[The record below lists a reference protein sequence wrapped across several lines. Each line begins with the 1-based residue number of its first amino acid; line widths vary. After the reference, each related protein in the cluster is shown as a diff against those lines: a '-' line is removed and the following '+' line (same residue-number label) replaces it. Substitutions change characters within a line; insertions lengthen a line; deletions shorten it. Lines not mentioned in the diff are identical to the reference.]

1 MSATARGERRGS
13 LHRAP
18 SPQLIPVVIGTTF
31 LIYVAVW
38 ALPGSPF
45 AGKCGDK
52 PCPPEYIAMMTEKYN
67 LNDNVVVAYFKY
79 LGQLLQGNLGE
90 TFAGRSVAE
99 ELARAFPVTLR
110 LALMAIA
117 FEIIIGITAG
127 ILAALRRGK
136 FLDNLVLVSTLLVI
150 SIPVFV
156 IGYVAQY
163 VFAIKLGWFPPTV
176 GAGASLVCVR
186 ASRLGAG
193 EPFAGLCSAADPI
206 QPGREPPRRLCAH
219 RRRQGCPRGQV
230 VRKHAMRNS
239 LIPVVTFIGADFGAL
254 LGGAIVTEGIFNIP
268 GFGGLIYQSIRLR
281 EGTTVVA
288 LVTVLVLIF
297 LLVNLLVDLLYGFI
311 DPRIRYGDPN
321 AGLAAVAPETV
332 DGGELLPPAA
342 SPTDDQHK
350 ARSLSQDAFA
360 DLIRRPMFWVSA
372 ALIVLFV
379 VMAIFPGC
387 SPRPTRPPV
396 ICR

>member
-1 MSATARGERRGS
+1 MGRYTVRR
-13 LHRAP
+13 LL
-18 SPQLIPVVIGTTF
+18 QLIPVVIGTTF

-38 ALPGSPF
+38 ALPGNPF

-176 GAGASLVCVR
+176 GAGASLYAYVLPGLVLASLSLAYVARLTRSSLGENLRADYVR
-186 ASRLGAG
+186 TAVAKGV
-193 EPFAGLCSAADPI
+193 
-206 QPGREPPRRLCAH
+206 
-219 RRRQGCPRGQV
+219 PRGQV

-254 LGGAIVTEGIFNIP
+254 LGGAIVTEGIFNIR
-268 GFGGLIYQSIRLR
+268 GIGGLLYLSIRTR
-281 EGTTVVA
+281 EGATVVA
-288 LVTVLVLIF
+288 VVTILVLVF
-297 LLVNLLVDLLYGFI
+297 LLVNLLVDILYGAI
-311 DPRIRYGDPN
+311 DPRIRY
-321 AGLAAVAPETV
+321 E
-332 DGGELLPPAA
+332 
-342 SPTDDQHK
+342 
-350 ARSLSQDAFA
+350 
-360 DLIRRPMFWVSA
+360 
-372 ALIVLFV
+372 
-379 VMAIFPGC
+379 
-387 SPRPTRPPV
+387 
-396 ICR
+396 

>member
-1 MSATARGERRGS
+1 MGRYTVRR
-13 LHRAP
+13 LL
-18 SPQLIPVVIGTTF
+18 QLIPVVIGTTF

-38 ALPGSPF
+38 ALPGNPF

-176 GAGASLVCVR
+176 GAGASLYAYVLPGLVLASLSLAYVARLTRSSLGENLRADYVR
-186 ASRLGAG
+186 TAVAKGV
-193 EPFAGLCSAADPI
+193 
-206 QPGREPPRRLCAH
+206 
-219 RRRQGCPRGQV
+219 PRGQV

-311 DPRIRYGDPN
+311 DPRIRY
-321 AGLAAVAPETV
+321 E
-332 DGGELLPPAA
+332 
-342 SPTDDQHK
+342 
-350 ARSLSQDAFA
+350 
-360 DLIRRPMFWVSA
+360 
-372 ALIVLFV
+372 
-379 VMAIFPGC
+379 
-387 SPRPTRPPV
+387 
-396 ICR
+396 